1 VTRAALFLTAVI
13 AAFAAAG
20 GGAEAAWE
28 QAQIVSSSPER
39 FEQGDDTTRAVA
51 LSLDGRY
58 AAFETRARNFFA
70 DDDPDPPG
78 HFREGG
84 IFRRNLASGELE
96 LVAYGDLKTAAGG
109 LVTFGAH
116 NPSINGDGRFVV
128 FSTAY
133 QLRPDRDTN
142 TKIDAYVRDMA
153 RPLGDPEAFELVSA
167 RDGGDV
173 AATYA
178 GAGLFGSE
186 VTTGTSISADG
197 QRIVFRTRAA
207 SDLPAAELATVP
219 TGQLFVRD
227 RATRSTVLVTRWMDN
242 GSPAGGVGSTDSA
255 GISAD
260 GSTVLW
266 TGANTY
272 AQIGGETRLQ
282 TRFLNGEVLDSGRRH
297 YLWQRW
303 VDGPAA
309 PTRRVTGAADPD
321 DPACP
326 LDAFVI
332 PDPTASGPCYGPLVN
347 SEETTFSPI
356 NSKVPT
362 MSADGTRVAFV
373 TVPSMRPVD
382 TGNHFDLF
390 LADMRAGVSRKA
402 GTVEL
407 TREGAITTDE
417 ETNSDIESA
426 TISADGRRI
435 AFVSNRTRFILP
447 SPRLI
452 GEPAAEDVAE
462 LYVLDL
468 DRMEITRVSRAFDG
482 GEIDGSI
489 SNGVSLSADGR
500 RIAFL
505 SAATNLFFGDTN
517 QTPDAYV
524 VAESEQDGRAQAV
537 HEPPFRDS
545 TPSPKGYGQS
555 TRQGISVS
563 VTRASRGRMRVRVRV
578 PGPGSIAVRALAQ
591 RRAPRARGR
600 LIAQGRASSLGPR
613 RVSILLRPAG
623 VYRSQVRTRG
633 RVRARLSVT
642 FRPSGSGAPVQVRR
656 TVTFAG

>member
-1 VTRAALFLTAVI
+1 VTRAALFLAAVV
-13 AAFAAAG
+13 AALAAAPLRG
-20 GGAEAAWE
+20 GAAEAAWQ

-58 AAFETRARNFFA
+58 AAFETRARNFFS

-84 IFRRNLASGELE
+84 IFRRNLASGELG

-116 NPSINGDGRFVV
+116 NPSINGDGRFIA

-142 TKIDAYVRDMA
+142 TKIDVYVRDMD
-153 RPLGDPEAFELVSA
+153 RPLDDPDAFELVSA
-167 RDGGDV
+167 REGGDV

-178 GAGLFGSE
+178 GIGLFGSE
-186 VTTGTSISADG
+186 VTPGTSISADG
-197 QRIVFRTRAA
+197 QRVVFRTRAI
-207 SDLPAAELATVP
+207 SDLPAADLVTVP

-227 RATRSTVLVTRWMDN
+227 RVAKTTTLVTRSLTD
-242 GSPAGGVGSTDSA
+242 GAPVGGVGSTDTA

-260 GSTVLW
+260 GTTVLW
-266 TGANTY
+266 TGAN
-272 AQIGGETRLQ
+272 ADLQ
-282 TRFLNGEVLDSGRRH
+282 TRFLNGEVLESSRRY
-297 YLWQRW
+297 YLWRR
-303 VDGPAA
+303 VADGPNA

-326 LDAFVI
+326 VDFFLI
-332 PDPTASGPCYGPLVN
+332 PDPTATGPCYGPLVN

-356 NSKVPT
+356 NSKLPT
-362 MSADGTRVAFV
+362 MTADGMRVAFV
-373 TVPSMRPVD
+373 TVPSVRPVD

-426 TISADGRRI
+426 AISADGRRI

-447 SPRLI
+447 SPRLV
-452 GEPAAEDVAE
+452 GEPATEDVAE

-489 SNGVSLSADGR
+489 ANGVSLSADGR

-524 VAESEQDGRAQAV
+524 VTESGSDGNAQAV
-537 HEPPFRDS
+537 QEPPFRDS
-545 TPSPKGYGQS
+545 TPSPKGSGQS
-555 TRQGISVS
+555 TGKGLSVS

-578 PGPGSIAVRALAQ
+578 PGPGTIAVRALAQ
-591 RRAPRARGR
+591 RRAPKARGR
-600 LIAQGRASSLGPR
+600 LIAQGRASALRPR

-623 VYRSQVRTRG
+623 VYRSQVRSRG
-633 RVRARLSVT
+633 RLRARLNVM
-642 FRPSGSGAPVQVRR
+642 FRPSGNGETVLVRR
-656 TVTFAG
+656 TATFAR